1 MSPETTMY
9 TPIMDPPS
17 RLPSTIRLDNN
28 SEWYTSALISMA
40 MESVTLPMRLRPHH
54 NFESFLAG
62 DDSIRRIF
70 ELQASVVHPEDR
82 DNARQKPAAQFN
94 TVESSEPG
102 SSKVKTEFDVDF
114 TFDSPVTDNSHV
126 FNQLQVLRGAKP
138 DDEDEDSLE
147 EDLGFQ
153 RKMRLYNSEPMFHR

>member
-1 MSPETTMY
+1 MY
-9 TPIMDPPS
+9 TPIIDPPS
-17 RLPSTIRLDNN
+17 RLPNTIRLDNN

-40 MESVTLPMRLRPHH
+40 MESVTLPMRLRPYH

-70 ELQASVVHPEDR
+70 ELQASVVQPEDHK
-82 DNARQKPAAQFN
+82 NARQKSTAEPN
-94 TVESSEPG
+94 TMESSEPG

-114 TFDSPVTDNSHV
+114 TYDSPVSDKLHV
-126 FNQLQVLRGAKP
+126 FNQLQVLRGSKP
-138 DDEDEDSLE
+138 DDEDEDSL

>member
-1 MSPETTMY
+1 
-9 TPIMDPPS
+9 
-17 RLPSTIRLDNN
+17 
-28 SEWYTSALISMA
+28 MA
-40 MESVTLPMRLRPHH
+40 MESVTLPMRLRPYH

-70 ELQASVVHPEDR
+70 ELQASVVQPEDH
-82 DNARQKPAAQFN
+82 NNVRQKSTAPSN
-94 TVESSEPG
+94 TVEPTESE
-102 SSKVKTEFDVDF
+102 SSKAKTEFDVDF
-114 TFDSPVTDNSHV
+114 TYDTPVSDKSHV
-126 FNQLQVLRGAKP
+126 FNQLQVLRGVKP

>member
-1 MSPETTMY
+1 MSPEATMY
-9 TPIMDPPS
+9 TPIIDPPS
-17 RLPSTIRLDNN
+17 RLPNTIRLANN

-40 MESVTLPMRLRPHH
+40 VESVTLPMRLRPYH

-70 ELQASVVHPEDR
+70 ELQASVVQPEGH
-82 DNARQKPAAQFN
+82 NKARQKPTAESN
-94 TVESSEPG
+94 TMESSEPG

-114 TFDSPVTDNSHV
+114 TYDSPASDKSHV

-147 EDLGFQ
+147 DLGFQ